1 MIDAR
6 PCAVPTCRNAHLLRN
21 AEQIVSFLENFLW
34 QVEENGELVQKPK
47 YVQQLVGL
55 TTWLHAQKYNAYTK
69 RQSRCLNLRK
79 ISNSLS
85 QIQIQTQREIANRRR
100 DRLEIELDDLDEYTD
115 DGKVV
120 QNIESN
126 TNQYIS
132 IIAEAADDVM
142 PPPSEELP
150 VSEDVFDIMMEHRTR
165 AEEVMNAQAEV
176 DGTADRRDP
185 NHGIPPSLTRRY
197 EVLIIPRTSV
207 RALSMRTISAASIGS
222 LVTFKG
228 IVTQVTDVR
237 PYVTVATY
245 LDDKTGEEY
254 YQEVGGRSFYP
265 LRTAPSNHTGR
276 SGPGDAPA
284 AGRPTAKQ
292 TELQLQIRGSKFV
305 KYQEARI
312 QESPDEV
319 PQGCTP
325 RTLTVHFRGGLTR
338 CVKAGDSV
346 TISGIFLPEP
356 TSSQRAV
363 IRASLLASVYVY
375 ATHVRQNKQSYQE
388 MELTDEQRAAIEELT
403 AQGDIYTRL
412 SSSIAP
418 EIYGHEDV
426 KKALLLAMVGA
437 PTRVL
442 PDGMKLRGDIHAC
455 LMGDPGVA
463 KSQLLR
469 YVAFISP
476 RAIYTTGKGSSGVGL
491 TAAVMRDP
499 TTGEMTLEGG
509 ALVMA
514 DRGICCIDEF
524 DKMEEGDRTAI
535 HEVMEQQ
542 TVSIAK
548 AGITTTLNTRT
559 TVLSAAN
566 PAFGRYDIRRSPA
579 ENINLPAALLSR
591 FDILWLILDRPGLE
605 SDLSLAQHV
614 LAVHTHGRAPSLS
627 HSAPPL
633 SPEML
638 RAYIAAAKQYEPHVP
653 SLLREYIAAV
663 YSELRAEEAA
673 AEVPHSYTTART
685 LLSLLRLSQALARLR
700 FAEAVEQTDV
710 DEALRLMKMS
720 KSSLFDDGGA
730 ERAQD
735 PISQVFA
742 RIRQH
747 AERTG
752 KESYSW
758 ADLTDFLGTSFRV
771 SIICFIVLLFQTH
784 TCLYAHSPRDDDDDS
799 ISFVQPEQIR
809 QCLVDYASI
818 NVWDLEGASEETPG
832 IRLRVA

>member
-1 MIDAR
+1 
-6 PCAVPTCRNAHLLRN
+6 L
-21 AEQIVSFLENFLW
+21 
-34 QVEENGELVQKPK
+34 
-47 YVQQLVGL
+47 
-55 TTWLHAQKYNAYTK
+55 
-69 RQSRCLNLRK
+69 
-79 ISNSLS
+79 
-85 QIQIQTQREIANRRR
+85 QTDIANRKR
-100 DRLEIELDDLDEYTD
+100 DNLEIALDDLEEFAEPELL
-115 DGKVV
+115 K
-120 QNIESN
+120 NIENN
-126 TNQYIS
+126 TFQYLS
-132 IIAEAADDVM
+132 LIAEAADAVM
-142 PPPSEELP
+142 PAPADEN
-150 VSEDVFDIMMEHRTR
+150 VSEDVFDIMMDQRLRNQE
-165 AEEVMNAQAEV
+165 AVNAQAEV
-176 DGTADRRDP
+176 DGVAAERRDP
-185 NHGIPPSLTRRY
+185 QNAIPPSLTRRY
-197 EVLIIPRTSV
+197 EVLILPRTNV
-207 RALSMRTISAASIGS
+207 GTISMRAISAPGIGS
-222 LVTFKG
+222 LVSFKG
-228 IVTQVTDVR
+228 IITQVTDVR
-237 PYVTVATY
+237 PAVTVATY
-245 LDDKTGEEY
+245 LDDKTGKEY
-254 YQEVGGRSFYP
+254 FQEVGGRSFNP
-265 LRTAPSNHTGR
+265 LLFPPTIPGNTAASK
-276 SGPGDAPA
+276 S
-284 AGRPTAKQ
+284 

-325 RTLTVHFRGGLTR
+325 RTLNIHFRGGLTR
-338 CVKAGDSV
+338 SVKAGDSITV
-346 TISGIFLPEP
+346 SGVFLPEP
-356 TSSQRAV
+356 STSQKAMLRS
-363 IRASLLASVYVY
+363 SLLTSVYIYV
-375 ATHVRQNKQSYQE
+375 THIRQNKQSYQE
-388 MELTDEQRAAIEELT
+388 MELTDAQRAQIDELT
-403 AQGDIYTRL
+403 SQGDIYGRL
-412 SSSIAP
+412 ANSIAP

-426 KKALLLAMVGA
+426 KKALLLAMVGG

-469 YVAFISP
+469 YVAYISP

-524 DKMEEGDRTAI
+524 DKMEESDRTAI

-614 LAVHTHGRAPSLS
+614 LSVHANGRAPQ
-627 HSAPPL
+627 AAIAPL
-633 SPEML
+633 SADML
-638 RAYIAAAKQYEPHVP
+638 RAYIAAAKQHEPYVP
-653 SLLREYIAAV
+653 ASLREYIAAV

-685 LLSLLRLSQALARLR
+685 LLSLLRLSQSLARLR
-700 FAEAVEQTDV
+700 FADAVEQSDV

-720 KSSLFDDGGA
+720 KASLFDDGGA

-735 PISQVFA
+735 PISQVYA

-752 KESYSW
+752 KNTYSW
-758 ADLTDFLGTSFRV
+758 ADLTDLLGTNFK
-771 SIICFIVLLFQTH
+771 
-784 TCLYAHSPRDDDDDS
+784 
-799 ISFVQPEQIR
+799 PEQIR
-809 QCLVDYASI
+809 QSLIDYAYI
-818 NVWDLEGASEETPG
+818 NVWQLEGGSEEAPG
-832 IRLRVA
+832 IRLGVGDSEEQQQI